1 MARLP
6 TTSTTLLRDLAQ
18 DSQHARW
25 GEFVARY
32 RPMMEAYLRERFPH
46 VDVDDAVQ
54 ETLIALIKSMPV
66 YRYVPE
72 ETGHFHSYLTGILRH
87 KALRQV
93 RSDRQR
99 AKIAEMFC
107 NGESTLGRARSPSA
121 PYGTGRDGRARS
133 PSAPY
138 GTGRDGRA
146 RSPSA
151 PHNEMPDGEQS
162 WREALMEIALQQ
174 LLADESVHAR
184 TREVFRRVAVN
195 GEKPEDVGSSLGITR
210 NAVDQMKSRMT
221 LRLKELVRALEKAD
235 GNGRQ
240 E

>member
-1 MARLP
+1 MARIP

-32 RPMMEAYLRERFPH
+32 RPMMEAYLRERFPR

-99 AKIAEMFC
+99 TKISEMLR
-107 NGESTLGRARSPSA
+107 NGESTLGRARSSVSPERSEPRKRSLEVCA
-121 PYGTGRDGRARS
+121 P
-133 PSAPY
+133 P
-138 GTGRDGRA
+138 
-146 RSPSA
+146 
-151 PHNEMPDGEQS
+151 NEIAYDDQS
-162 WREALMEIALQQ
+162 WCEALMEIALQQ

>member
-1 MARLP
+1 MGATPR
-6 TTSTTLLRDLAQ
+6 TSTTLLRDLAQ

-133 PSAPY
+133 PSAP
-138 GTGRDGRA
+138 
-146 RSPSA
+146 
-151 PHNEMPDGEQS
+151 HNEMPDDEQS

>member
-1 MARLP
+1 MARIP

-99 AKIAEMFC
+99 AKISEMLR

-133 PSAPY
+133 PSAPQ
-138 GTGRDGRA
+138 
-146 RSPSA
+146 
-151 PHNEMPDGEQS
+151 NEMPDNEQS

>member
-87 KALRQV
+87 KALRQI

-107 NGESTLGRARSPSA
+107 NGESTLGRARSPVSPERSEPRKRSLEVCA
-121 PYGTGRDGRARS
+121 P
-133 PSAPY
+133 P
-138 GTGRDGRA
+138 
-146 RSPSA
+146 
-151 PHNEMPDGEQS
+151 NEIAYDDQS
-162 WREALMEIALQQ
+162 WREALMEIALKQ